1 MLHVIRGGEGWE
13 AVAKVNP
20 AKILAIQLSDGG
32 LEKPTDW
39 PAAAVTDRAI
49 PGEGDFD
56 LASLVPLLPPGVPI
70 GIEVPSLSLAARLPA
85 EERAAY
91 MLERTRIMMGDIE

>member
-1 MLHVIRGGEGWE
+1 VLHVIRGGEGWE